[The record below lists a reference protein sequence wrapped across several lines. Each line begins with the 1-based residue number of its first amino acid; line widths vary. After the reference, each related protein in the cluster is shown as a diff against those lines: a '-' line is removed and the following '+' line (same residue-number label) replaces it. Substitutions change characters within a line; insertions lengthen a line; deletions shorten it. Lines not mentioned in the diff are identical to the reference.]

1 MNETL
6 VTENLRLVHMC
17 ANRFRDRGI
26 EYEELY
32 SAGCLGL
39 VKAAGNFDASL
50 GFAFSTYAVPVIF
63 GEIKRC
69 FRDGGEIKVSRS
81 MKEKARELMRV
92 KDAMEAERGESVSVN
107 DLAEALSVS
116 PGEVGELLGVSM
128 PAISIDSGGTE
139 DGEIEIPEKSFESE
153 CLTKITVSEILSKLT
168 ENDRRLI
175 ELRYF
180 EEKTQTE
187 IGTILGMSQV
197 QVSRREKVLLGVM
210 RELLCA

>member
-1 MNETL
+1 MNEAL
-6 VTENLRLVHMC
+6 VTKNLRLVHMC

-39 VKAAGNFDASL
+39 VKAAKNFDESL

-69 FRDGGEIKVSRS
+69 FRDGGDVKVSRS
-81 MKEKARELMRV
+81 MKEKSRELAKL
-92 KDAMEAERGESVSVN
+92 KDSMEAERGENISVN
-107 DLAEALSVS
+107 DLAEALSIS
-116 PGEVGELLGVSM
+116 PSEVGELLGIAM
-128 PAISIDSGGTE
+128 PVISIDTGGTE
-139 DGEIEIPEKSFESE
+139 DGELEIPDKAFESE
-153 CLTKITVSEILSKLT
+153 ALNKITVNDVLSKLS
-168 ENDRRLI
+168 ENDRKLI

-187 IGTILGMSQV
+187 IGCILGMSQV
-197 QVSRREKVLLGVM
+197 QVSRREKVLLKIM

>member
-1 MNETL
+1 MNEAL

-39 VKAAGNFDASL
+39 VKAAGNFDESL

-69 FRDGGEIKVSRS
+69 FRDGGEVKVSRS
-81 MKEKARELMRV
+81 LKEKARELTRL

-107 DLAEALSVS
+107 DLAEALSIS
-116 PGEVGELLGVSM
+116 PSEVGELLGVTM
-128 PAISIDSGGTE
+128 PVVSIDSGGAE
-139 DGEIEIPEKSFESE
+139 DGELEIPDKAFESE
-153 CLTKITVSEILSKLT
+153 SLNRITVSDVLSKLP
-168 ENDRRLI
+168 EDDRRLI

-187 IGTILGMSQV
+187 IGGILGMSQV
-197 QVSRREKVLLGVM
+197 QVSRREKVLLKMM

>member
-1 MNETL
+1 MNERL

-39 VKAAGNFDASL
+39 VKAAGNFDESL

-69 FRDGGEIKVSRS
+69 FRDGGEVKVSRS
-81 MKEKARELMRV
+81 LKEKARELTRL

-107 DLAEALSVS
+107 DLAEALSIS
-116 PGEVGELLGVSM
+116 PSEVAEILGVTM
-128 PAISIDSGGTE
+128 PVVSIDSGGAE
-139 DGEIEIPEKSFESE
+139 DGELEIPDKAFESE
-153 CLTKITVSEILSKLT
+153 SLDRITVSDVLSKLH
-168 ENDRRLI
+168 EDDRRLI

-187 IGTILGMSQV
+187 IGGILGMSQV
-197 QVSRREKVLLGVM
+197 QVSRREKVLLKMM

>member
-1 MNETL
+1 MNEAL

-17 ANRFRDRGI
+17 AKRFRDRGI

-39 VKAAGNFDASL
+39 VKAARNFDESL

-69 FRDGGEIKVSRS
+69 FRDGGDVKVSRS
-81 MKEKARELMRV
+81 MKEKARELN
-92 KDAMEAERGESVSVN
+92 KLKESMEAERGQPVSVS
-107 DLAEALSVS
+107 DLAEALSIS
-116 PGEVGELLGVSM
+116 PGEVGELLGVTM
-128 PAISIDSGGTE
+128 PVISIDSGGAE
-139 DGEIEIPEKSFESE
+139 EGELEIPDRAFESE
-153 CLTKITVSEILSKLT
+153 SLDRITVTDVLSKLP
-168 ENDRRLI
+168 ESDRRLI

-187 IGTILGMSQV
+187 IGGILGMSQV
-197 QVSRREKVLLGVM
+197 QVSRREKVLLKMM

>member
-1 MNETL
+1 MKESL

-39 VKAAGNFDASL
+39 VKAAGNFDESL

-69 FRDGGEIKVSRS
+69 FRDGGEVKVSRS
-81 MKEKARELMRV
+81 LKEKARELARV
-92 KDAMEAERGESVSVN
+92 KEAMESERGESVSVK
-107 DLAEALSVS
+107 DLAEALSIS
-116 PGEVGELLGVSM
+116 PSEVGELLGVTM
-128 PAISIDSGGTE
+128 PIVSLDSGGAE
-139 DGEIEIPEKSFESE
+139 DGELEVPDKSFEAES
-153 CLTKITVSEILSKLT
+153 LNRITVSEILSRLPDD
-168 ENDRRLI
+168 DRRLI

-187 IGTILGMSQV
+187 IGSLLGMSQV
-197 QVSRREKVLLGVM
+197 QVSRREKALLGMM

>member
-1 MNETL
+1 MNEAL

-17 ANRFRDRGI
+17 AKRFRNRGI

-39 VKAAGNFDASL
+39 VKAARNFDESL

-69 FRDGGEIKVSRS
+69 FRDGGDVKVSRS
-81 MKEKARELMRV
+81 MKEKARELN
-92 KDAMEAERGESVSVN
+92 KLKESMEAERGHPVSVS
-107 DLAEALSVS
+107 DLAEALSIL
-116 PGEVGELLGVSM
+116 PGEVGELLGVTM
-128 PAISIDSGGTE
+128 PAISIDSGGAE
-139 DGEIEIPEKSFESE
+139 EGELEIPDRAFESE
-153 CLTKITVSEILSKLT
+153 SLDRITVTDVLSKLP
-168 ENDRRLI
+168 ESDRRLI

-187 IGTILGMSQV
+187 IGGILGMSQV
-197 QVSRREKVLLGVM
+197 QVSRREKVLLKMM
-210 RELLCA
+210 REFLCA